1 MITRKHRALLVASS
15 LIASGIGAS
24 ILFAPAPFHATHGIE
39 LPDSVSLLS
48 EVRAPGGALLLLG
61 VLMGLGAFL
70 RRWTHTSTVL
80 VTAVYLSY
88 GVSRLWSL
96 AVDGVPHEGLVG
108 ATGIE
113 LLIGTFGAIA
123 LRRSPDGRATQ
134 KLLPTLTGKAA

>member
-1 MITRKHRALLVASS
+1 MITRKHRALLIASS

-24 ILFAPAPFHATHGIE
+24 ILFAPAQFHATHGIE
-39 LPDSVSLLS
+39 LSESASLLS

-96 AVDGVPHEGLVG
+96 AVDGTPDPGLIG
-108 ATGIE
+108 GTAIE
-113 LLIGTFGAIA
+113 LLIGTLGAIA
-123 LRRSPDGRATQ
+123 LRRSPERRATPNV
-134 KLLPTLTGKAA
+134 LPNLTGKAA